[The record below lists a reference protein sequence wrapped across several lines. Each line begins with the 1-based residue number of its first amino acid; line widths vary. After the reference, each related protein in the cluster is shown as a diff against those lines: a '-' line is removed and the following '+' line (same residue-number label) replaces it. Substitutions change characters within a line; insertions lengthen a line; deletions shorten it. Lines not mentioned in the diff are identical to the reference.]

1 MNADKVRILF
11 FDTSA
16 LVKRYHQEKG
26 TDVVDV
32 AFDQEGIRIISDI
45 SVIEFF
51 SAFAKKVKTGE
62 ITKEDFQVT
71 IKELAD
77 DILSGIIQVEQLG
90 ENEKKT
96 AATLIEK
103 YGLSENLRTLDSMQ
117 IAVIEKLG
125 SDHIDCVYCA
135 DLPMISILKQEG
147 FKIVNP
153 EEEALSQSS

>member
-26 TDVVDV
+26 TNVVDV
-32 AFDQEGIRIISDI
+32 AFEQEGARIISGVSI
-45 SVIEFF
+45 IEFF
-51 SAFAKKVKTGE
+51 SAFAKKVRIGE

-71 IKELAD
+71 IKEFAE
-77 DILSGIIQVEQLG
+77 DILSGIIQLEQFG

-117 IAVIEKLG
+117 MAVIEKLG
-125 SDHIDCVYCA
+125 SDRVDCVYCA
-135 DLPMISILKQEG
+135 DLPLISILKQEG
-147 FKIVNP
+147 FMVLNP
-153 EEEALSQSS
+153 EML

>member
-1 MNADKVRILF
+1 MRILF

-26 TDVVDV
+26 TDIVDA
-32 AFDQEGIRIISDI
+32 AFEQEGVRIISDV

-51 SAFAKKVKTGE
+51 SAFAKKVRTVE
-62 ITKEDFQVT
+62 ISKEDFQVT
-71 IKELAD
+71 IKEFAE

-117 IAVIEKLG
+117 IAVVEKLG
-125 SDHIDCVYCA
+125 SDRVDCVYCA
-135 DLPMISILKQEG
+135 DLPMISILQKER
-147 FKIVNP
+147 FVVLNP
-153 EEEALSQSS
+153 ET